1 MRRYFLIAV
10 TAVMLA
16 SLVLTAG
23 CANKYEEM
31 PMPVLTPPV
40 YEEQNPAANPGS
52 LFDSNRSEFLYDDN
66 RASRVGDI
74 VLVQVAE
81 ESNSRIKSETKAKK
95 DNSNTLSVSAMPETG
110 IIGNLPLAATLGAKV
125 GTSLD
130 TSTVSDLKSNGETKQ
145 ESEFEAVVA
154 TRIVRRL
161 PGNLLQVEG
170 ARRIRVNNETQF
182 LVVRGLIRQRDISS
196 SNTIPSTSLAEAQI
210 EIFGQGVLADK
221 QRPGWLSRILDNIYP
236 F

>member
-1 MRRYFLIAV
+1 MRRLFLFAAAAV
-10 TAVMLA
+10 LLA
-16 SLVLTAG
+16 PLALMAG
-23 CANKYEEM
+23 CASKYEEM
-31 PMPVLTPPV
+31 PMPVLTEPV
-40 YEEQNPAANPGS
+40 YEEQDPAQNPGS
-52 LFDSNRSEFLYDDN
+52 LFDANRSEFLYDDN

-95 DNSNTLSVSAMPETG
+95 DNSNNISVTAMPSAG
-110 IIGNLPLAATLGAKV
+110 LIGHMPLAGKLGAKA
-125 GTSLD
+125 GMDLD
-130 TSTVSDLKSNGETKQ
+130 TSTVTDLKSNGETKQ

-182 LVVRGLIRQRDISS
+182 LVVRGLIRQRDIASN
-196 SNTIPSTSLAEAQI
+196 NTIPSTSLAEAQI

-221 QRPGWLSRILDNIYP
+221 QRPGWLTRILDNIYP

>member
-1 MRRYFLIAV
+1 MRRYFIM
-10 TAVMLA
+10 VMAAILLA
-16 SLVLTAG
+16 SASG
-23 CANKYEEM
+23 CASRYEDE
-31 PMPVLTPPV
+31 PMPVLTPPA

-52 LFDSNRSEFLYDDN
+52 LYDSNRSEFLYDDN

-81 ESNSRIKSETKAKK
+81 TATTKIKSETTADK
-95 DNSNTLSVSAMPETG
+95 SNDVNTSVSAMPTTG
-110 IIGNLPLAATLGAKV
+110 LVGSIPLAETLGAKAGV
-125 GTSLD
+125 GITANQSSKL
-130 TSTVSDLKSNGETKQ
+130 TGTGETKQ
-145 ESEFEAVVA
+145 ESNFEATVA
-154 TRIVRRL
+154 TRIVRKL
-161 PGNLLQVEG
+161 PGNILQVEG

-210 EIFGQGVLADK
+210 EIYGQGVLADK
-221 QRPGWLSRILDNIYP
+221 QKPGWLTRLLENIWP

>member
-1 MRRYFLIAV
+1 MKRYFLMVMAAV
-10 TAVMLA
+10 LLA
-16 SLVLTAG
+16 SG
-23 CANKYEEM
+23 CARKYENE
-31 PMPVLTPPV
+31 PMPVLTPPA
-40 YEEQNPAANPGS
+40 YEEQNPASNPGS
-52 LFDSNRSEFLYDDN
+52 LYDSNRSEFLYDDN

-81 ESNSRIKSETKAKK
+81 SATTKIKSETTADK
-95 DNSNTLSVSAMPETG
+95 SNDVDTSVTAVPNIGLVGAMP
-110 IIGNLPLAATLGAKV
+110 LAKTLGAKTGV
-125 GTSLD
+125 GIKANQSSKFD
-130 TSTVSDLKSNGETKQ
+130 GSGETKQ
-145 ESEFEAVVA
+145 ESNFEATVA

-161 PGNLLQVEG
+161 PGNILQVEG

-210 EIFGQGVLADK
+210 EIYGQGVLADK
-221 QRPGWLSRILDNIYP
+221 QKPGWLSRILDNVFP

>member
-10 TAVMLA
+10 AAIMLA
-16 SLVLTAG
+16 AG
-23 CANKYEEM
+23 CAPRYKEQ
-31 PMPVLTPPV
+31 PMPVLTQPV
-40 YEEQNPAANPGS
+40 YEEQDPASNPGS
-52 LFDSNRSEFLYDDN
+52 LFDTNRSEFLYDDN

-74 VLVQVAE
+74 VLVQVVE
-81 ESNSRIKSETKAKK
+81 DNTSSIKSETKAKK
-95 DNSNTLSVSAMPETG
+95 ENTHTLSVTAMPETG
-110 IIGNLPLAATLGAKV
+110 LIGNMPLAATLGAKA
-125 GTSLD
+125 GLGLD
-130 TSTVSDLKSNGETKQ
+130 ASTESDLSANGETKQ
-145 ESEFEAVVA
+145 ESEFTATVA

-182 LVVRGLIRQRDISS
+182 LVVRGLIRQRDITS

-210 EIFGQGVLADK
+210 EIYGQGVLADK
-221 QRPGWLSRILDNIYP
+221 QRPGWLSRLLDNLYP